1 MNTLHGSTSS
11 AFALTGELDVATVEP
26 LRQRFRAAQG
36 TGQVDFEVD
45 LAGVTFMDCASL
57 GALLWCRRQ
66 ARLAGGGLVVSEA
79 SPVARRLLTLTGTG
93 DLLQPPV
100 V

>member
-11 AFALTGELDVATVEP
+11 GFALVGELDVATVEP
-26 LRQRFRAAQG
+26 LRERFRAARG

-57 GALLWCRRQ
+57 RALLWCRRE
-66 ARLAGGGLVVSEA
+66 ARRAGGGLVVKEA
-79 SPVARRLLTLTGTG
+79 SAVARRLISLTGTG